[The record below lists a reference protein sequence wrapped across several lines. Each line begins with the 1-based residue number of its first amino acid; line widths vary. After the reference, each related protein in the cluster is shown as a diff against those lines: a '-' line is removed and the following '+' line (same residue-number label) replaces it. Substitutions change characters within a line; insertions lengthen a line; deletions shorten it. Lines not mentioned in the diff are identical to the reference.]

1 MFKLRRKSQTEKRKP
16 KVRRKSGGKRENKP
30 IEKRQ
35 SRTEDVV
42 RKTGTPVRSIMKKKK
57 QEKKPAVRLTPTEV
71 VKSMNTKGGKK

>member
-1 MFKLRRKSQTEKRKP
+1 MFKLRRRNQTEKKKP
-16 KVRRKSGGKRENKP
+16 KVRPKSGGKRENKP

-35 SRTEDVV
+35 SRTEGVV